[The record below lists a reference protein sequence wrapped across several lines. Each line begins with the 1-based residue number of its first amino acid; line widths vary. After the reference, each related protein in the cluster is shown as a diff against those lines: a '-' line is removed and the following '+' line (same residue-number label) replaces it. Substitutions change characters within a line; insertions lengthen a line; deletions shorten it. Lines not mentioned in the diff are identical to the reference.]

1 MLTLTGFRTL
11 ADCNVYPDDDD
22 PLTFYTVSGT
32 PTIAKDEAGK
42 PMIWL
47 TWYRRDISELT
58 EAERK
63 TKLGGGL
70 LSLTAELVRTEAQEQ
85 EIRDTLS
92 KDPVLHQR
100 LASSGRTHRWWID
113 EAKEDVKELAKALK
127 LTGLPVLDGT
137 VSIGLLGES
146 STDEA
151 TRGEFVASLIGAG
164 KVSMTGNQRAAFQAK
179 LTQEGAVL
187 LWEAFENNLPAVLV
201 TYDLLFHH
209 RLDGVVVKV
218 TCFAQKAHTLFHE
231 QWEHLEENASFS
243 RKHSPGHT
251 TVSYSHSQRMSA
263 ADVLREVASANQFS
277 HVSLEPSVPLD
288 PEVEQSLID
297 VGNSMLSDFLAN
309 AFLDYHP
316 MEATPDELPDV
327 QTQLPEYGGT
337 KYGHDTID
345 QYSLKDWSQTMTATL
360 NHTFEM
366 KRVLEGR
373 VGPQAN
379 LANIFDGFDV
389 AEFRTQLDLE
399 DDWYKYLD
407 VQVMCTTNFTR
418 DPVDL
423 VKVHL
428 KYEESGPLGN
438 QNEVAD
444 FVFRADDPGPKH
456 FLSYLAD
463 VKKRS
468 YDYQIDVFYRDS
480 DQVYTIEDDTDE
492 TVLVLDT
499 DSLGVLK
506 VAVQMGLINWSRI
519 AQIKVDLSYGNG
531 ASRKETQMVFDEN
544 NQHHEW
550 VEVIGAKV
558 TQAYTYKLTVRTK
571 DDQRIELPEDRS
583 RSGVLVI
590 DSPLRDELEV
600 IVVPA
605 GNFGSGGLLSQ
616 VLVALRYTYEDGR
629 VEDAIVSLA
638 KEGDNKKWTVPLVD
652 SSRREYEYQV
662 KVVYSDGV
670 VREDAWRKTD
680 TNVLSVGDAFSVR
693 VEIIPTLLAIP
704 PGRFSFGTLHLRFHD
719 AQDPTYDSETTL
731 TITEFTKPLSWRF
744 RLASPERRSYSY
756 QLTLYDAE
764 GNEHRLEEAT
774 EAKNVLVL
782 KPPPRT

>member
-1 MLTLTGFRTL
+1 
-11 ADCNVYPDDDD
+11 
-22 PLTFYTVSGT
+22 
-32 PTIAKDEAGK
+32 
-42 PMIWL
+42 
-47 TWYRRDISELT
+47 
-58 EAERK
+58 
-63 TKLGGGL
+63 
-70 LSLTAELVRTEAQEQ
+70 
-85 EIRDTLS
+85 
-92 KDPVLHQR
+92 
-100 LASSGRTHRWWID
+100 
-113 EAKEDVKELAKALK
+113 
-127 LTGLPVLDGT
+127 
-137 VSIGLLGES
+137 
-146 STDEA
+146 
-151 TRGEFVASLIGAG
+151 
-164 KVSMTGNQRAAFQAK
+164 
-179 LTQEGAVL
+179 
-187 LWEAFENNLPAVLV
+187 
-201 TYDLLFHH
+201 
-209 RLDGVVVKV
+209 
-218 TCFAQKAHTLFHE
+218 
-231 QWEHLEENASFS
+231 
-243 RKHSPGHT
+243 
-251 TVSYSHSQRMSA
+251 
-263 ADVLREVASANQFS
+263 
-277 HVSLEPSVPLD
+277 
-288 PEVEQSLID
+288 
-297 VGNSMLSDFLAN
+297 
-309 AFLDYHP
+309 
-316 MEATPDELPDV
+316 
-327 QTQLPEYGGT
+327 
-337 KYGHDTID
+337 
-345 QYSLKDWSQTMTATL
+345 
-360 NHTFEM
+360 
-366 KRVLEGR
+366 
-373 VGPQAN
+373 
-379 LANIFDGFDV
+379 
-389 AEFRTQLDLE
+389 
-399 DDWYKYLD
+399 
-407 VQVMCTTNFTR
+407 
-418 DPVDL
+418 
-423 VKVHL
+423 
-428 KYEESGPLGN
+428 
-438 QNEVAD
+438 
-444 FVFRADDPGPKH
+444 
-456 FLSYLAD
+456 
-463 VKKRS
+463 
-468 YDYQIDVFYRDS
+468 
-480 DQVYTIEDDTDE
+480 
-492 TVLVLDT
+492 
-499 DSLGVLK
+499 
-506 VAVQMGLINWSRI
+506 
-519 AQIKVDLSYGNG
+519 
-531 ASRKETQMVFDEN
+531 MVFDEN